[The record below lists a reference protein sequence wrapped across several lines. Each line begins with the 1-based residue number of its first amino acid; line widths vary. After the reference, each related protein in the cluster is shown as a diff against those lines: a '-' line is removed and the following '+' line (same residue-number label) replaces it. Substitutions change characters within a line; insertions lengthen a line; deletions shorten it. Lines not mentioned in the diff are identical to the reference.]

1 MLLVYLVA
9 TKAVSSWGRHPK
21 SPKVGHV
28 NSVNYN
34 KLCSCIKEGALINN
48 GWKRPS
54 EGVLMINIG
63 VAFEETRGSG
73 STGAVIKDSSG
84 GFIVASHSYISH
96 VVDAAMAE
104 MSALRDGLLLAQQLG
119 RNRVEFQSDCMEVS
133 TM

>member
-21 SPKVGHV
+21 SPKVDHV

-63 VAFEETRGSG
+63 VAFDE
-73 STGAVIKDSSG
+73 TGAVIKDSSG

-104 MSALRDGLLLAQQLG
+104 MSALRDSLLLAQQLG
-119 RNRVEFQSDCMEVS
+119 RNRVVFQSDCMEVS